1 MKLALVVSLL
11 LLLPFFL
18 QQAQGIRPEKGFLD
32 QQQKSDKLVVVVVE
46 KKSSSSSPSME
57 ERSSPNDHDS
67 NGRVLVVGEDGVV
80 VCKEGQECKN
90 TGYESI
96 MNDGELVNHGAD
108 STSIGASKK
117 DEGKDGATTTT
128 TGERGDDGGPAK
140 KFLSE
145 AHSDSNH
152 HGHHNEENVNGE
164 GYMDMMDVAEMDYS
178 TARRKPPIHN

>member
-18 QQAQGIRPEKGFLD
+18 QKAQGIRPEKGFLD
-32 QQQKSDKLVVVVVE
+32 QHLKSDKLVVVE
-46 KKSSSSSPSME
+46 KKSSSSPSME

-67 NGRVLVVGEDGVV
+67 NGSVLVVGEDGVV

-90 TGYESI
+90 TGYDGI
-96 MNDGELVNHGAD
+96 MNDGELVNHGTD

-117 DEGKDGATTTT
+117 DEGKDGDTTTT
-128 TGERGDDGGPAK
+128 TGERGHDGGPAK

-145 AHSDSNH
+145 AHSDSN